1 MSHSN
6 YPFDFAF
13 LGARK
18 SESFLYMQLKN
29 FGVGIEPTK
38 TKKLGGAPFAFPIS
52 FIFV

>member
-6 YPFDFAF
+6 SSFDFAQMGKQ
-13 LGARK
+13 L
-18 SESFLYMQLKN
+18 ESFLYMQLKN

>member
-6 YPFDFAF
+6 YLIDFAQSGKKIGE
-13 LGARK
+13 L
-18 SESFLYMQLKN
+18 LYMQLKN